1 MFFIKTMINIYITET
16 LHNAETYFNRLDE
29 ASQERIKT
37 FKLPLQQAQRITG
50 DLLLKAALRKEGYF
64 DYKVIYTPKLML
76 ENNVAYISKSHS
88 HNYVMVVITNELVGC
103 DIELVKEVKIQKKV
117 LALNE
122 LEVFNESENKDLTF
136 MRYWTAKE
144 AYIKYY
150 GGLVKPYQNIVFN
163 IAHQESSIWYGTIDD
178 LYCYQTGFNGYV
190 ISTVTKSVKQI
201 NFNYL
206 TINELLY

>member
-1 MFFIKTMINIYITET
+1 MINIYLTET

-122 LEVFNESENKDLTF
+122 LEV
-136 MRYWTAKE
+136 
-144 AYIKYY
+144 YIKYY